1 MQFQAI
7 CSKWNKKLTL
17 SLTASTIEEARS
29 ILHKQGYS
37 IIEITESINSTVV
50 NEWNFFFFDARVNGV
65 LQSGKI
71 QSDDIFKAYR
81 KLIEDLKYD
90 VIYIYTIAWMPED
103 QRRMITAKVRD
114 GYKMY
119 LESVGGNIDDLK
131 PKTQTEAEV
140 EGFSVSVLK
149 ELEKYVKIIDD
160 TITKI
165 QNLLI
170 KNHAIITPEQKSLLE
185 RIELELVQIK
195 WMRNV
200 GKIQSTLED
209 ALKHIGAVEVEILKK
224 GMIQEKEKF
233 LQETNALLKGIGSS
247 DKILTEEQKQ
257 ATVENQLKSL
267 FGKIFSKGKEITAS
281 SAVEQKKIDT
291 NSFIY
296 YKNKRELDIYK
307 KSASKNDA
315 AIIKALFSF
324 QFSRVK
330 RLLLKRRL
338 LQQNIQI
345 IDNRLNNRNISYTKI
360 VHGMDYYVSV
370 VFGFFDSIA
379 SLFVMGLFLY
389 SIAYLSLTSLHSLGI
404 LEMNIV
410 LKPIL
415 FLVIF
420 SVFVLGMVFIRG
432 WKTMMVVLPVIF
444 IIISFLSVNF

>member
-1 MQFQAI
+1 
-7 CSKWNKKLTL
+7 
-17 SLTASTIEEARS
+17 
-29 ILHKQGYS
+29 
-37 IIEITESINSTVV
+37 
-50 NEWNFFFFDARVNGV
+50 
-65 LQSGKI
+65 
-71 QSDDIFKAYR
+71 
-81 KLIEDLKYD
+81 
-90 VIYIYTIAWMPED
+90 
-103 QRRMITAKVRD
+103 
-114 GYKMY
+114 
-119 LESVGGNIDDLK
+119 
-131 PKTQTEAEV
+131 
-140 EGFSVSVLK
+140 
-149 ELEKYVKIIDD
+149 
-160 TITKI
+160 
-165 QNLLI
+165 
-170 KNHAIITPEQKSLLE
+170 
-185 RIELELVQIK
+185 
-195 WMRNV
+195 MRNV

-432 WKTMMVVLPVIF
+432 WKTMMIVLPVIF